1 MPHIGILIQE
11 YKMGIDKLLLSDYCL
26 FQHTAFIRNFR
37 QEPAITTGDEAF
49 KIQKFAYRLFP
60 ALMQLSGKLASE
72 ILLDGQAC
80 RSFYTAALKTIDPA
94 CIPPQ
99 EIALM
104 RILVVE
110 LPEHMSLAV
119 ITAEDNQLVA
129 RLSGGRVLKCSHPKE
144 MADLLL
150 AAGVYACDVRVPD
163 WRAGNL
169 SPEIGQKIS
178 IFGLLSKAE
187 L

>member
-1 MPHIGILIQE
+1 ME
-11 YKMGIDKLLLSDYCL
+11 IDKSLLSDYCL
-26 FQHTAFIRNFR
+26 FQHTTFIRNLR
-37 QEPAITTGDEAF
+37 QESAITAGNEAF

-80 RSFYTAALKTIDPA
+80 RSFYIAALETIDPA

-104 RILVVE
+104 RTLGIE
-110 LPEHMSLAV
+110 FPEHMSLAV

-129 RLSGGRVLKCSHPKE
+129 RLSGGRALKCGHPEE

-150 AAGVYACDVRVPD
+150 AAGIYACDVRVPD

-169 SPEIGQKIS
+169 SPEIDQKIS
-178 IFGLLSKAE
+178 IFDLLSKAE
-187 L
+187 S